1 MDMITKIPVVLVQDD
16 HLAFSGADA
25 ASHPWLLRIG
35 FVSLLQHNLALLAE
49 EGFRTAYV
57 QVRENQEK
65 LHSEVR
71 KLKIP
76 GMQIKVVQTREYT
89 SHAKILRHIAAKVPA
104 QSYVVLAG
112 TVRVLSS
119 LRPFL
124 HQHRQGEG
132 VVSMLVRP
140 LYSGARLE
148 QVRAL
153 QAHLTSAEKREEH
166 WQHYPAG
173 VYAIDAEVLRSA
185 AFRTVD
191 AALPF
196 CFSAATLRSIELAA
210 VSDELYSTEE
220 FLQANLHW
228 AEEQAREN
236 GNSFITS
243 GGEHAPLRI
252 GPVIIHPDAE
262 VSASAI
268 LIGPAVIAAGSR
280 VESRSVIMRSV
291 VREGAIIKTGAVVQD
306 AWVARNAVVKPE
318 KKVRDRIVRGVSR
331 TQALSSP
338 FRDYTTSRLH
348 EEETGG
354 QQTAAAPAVQR
365 VLGRFLDTSV

>member
-49 EGFRTAYV
+49 DGFRTAYV

-76 GMQIKVVQTREYT
+76 GMQIKVVQTREHT

-124 HQHRQGEG
+124 GQHRQGEG

-148 QVRAL
+148 QARAL
-153 QAHLTSAEKREEH
+153 QAHLTSAEKKVEEH
-166 WQHYPAG
+166 WQHYPTG
-173 VYAIDAEVLRSA
+173 VYAVDAEVLGSA
-185 AFRTVD
+185 AFRTTD

-228 AEEQAREN
+228 AEEQAREH
-236 GNSFITS
+236 GASFITS

-318 KKVRDRIVRGVSR
+318 KKVRDRIVRGISR

-338 FRDYTTSRLH
+338 FRDFTSSRLH
-348 EEETGG
+348 EADKR
-354 QQTAAAPAVQR
+354 QAAAGPAVQR